1 MINIDVF
8 VHVLFCIPRASRSWV
23 LNEVQTEGAA
33 SHLRIQSSVINLLAS
48 IPRGRGDI
56 YFLLREKLTR
66 FDWCII
72 LTLHVED
79 LTRNGG
85 FANSFPGTNLP
96 QRQWYQLP
104 RVVLGGRLPHVVKS
118 AIREHEGILRLGLA
132 AGKFANRWLE
142 IMGT

>member
-23 LNEVQTEGAA
+23 LNEVQTEGAT

-66 FDWCII
+66 FD
-72 LTLHVED
+72 
-79 LTRNGG
+79 
-85 FANSFPGTNLP
+85 
-96 QRQWYQLP
+96 
-104 RVVLGGRLPHVVKS
+104 
-118 AIREHEGILRLGLA
+118 
-132 AGKFANRWLE
+132 
-142 IMGT
+142 